1 MSKETNPLLLTDFYK
16 ISHYQ
21 QYPKGTEIVY
31 SNLTA
36 RKSMIK
42 GIDKVVFFGLQYFI
56 KKYLIDYFDEH
67 FFKKDKESIINDY
80 SRRIRTSLGA
90 DLPNYKHIEDLHDLG
105 YLPLEIKALP
115 EGSLVNL
122 RVPMLTIKNTKPEF
136 FWLTNFIESFM
147 SCVLWKPITSATI
160 AHEYR
165 KLLDKYAE
173 ETGMPKEFVQ
183 WQGHDFSFRG
193 MSCLESAELSGMGHL
208 LSFTGTDT
216 IPAIDAVENYYYEN
230 AEKYLI
236 GGSVPATEH
245 SVMCTGS
252 KEGEIDTFRRLITE
266 TYPKGIVS
274 IVSDTWDLWKVCTE
288 YLKEL
293 KDLVM
298 SRDGKVVIRPDSG
311 DPVDILC
318 GVPIIPAKN
327 VEEAGYILR
336 ETEWIETP
344 HGELGDYTPS
354 GYFSIDGKII
364 KVVINIEW
372 NRHDKQYYYI
382 DGHSIQSAGEVT
394 LTPKEKG
401 VIELLWDIFG
411 GTINDKGYKVLDPH
425 IGVIYGDSITLDRA
439 ENICKRL
446 AAKGF
451 ASQVVFG
458 IGSYTY
464 QYNTRDTFGMAI
476 KATHAV
482 VNGEPRDLQKSP
494 VTDDGTKHSATGL
507 LKVVK
512 EGIEYKLINKVSP
525 EEEKE
530 GCLRTVFKDG
540 LIFNTDTFEGLRK
553 RLHEQ
558 EG

>member
-42 GIDKVVFFGLQYFI
+42 GIDKVVFFGLHYFI
-56 KKYLIDYFDEH
+56 KKYLIGYFDEH
-67 FFKKDKESIINDY
+67 FFKKDKEVIINDY
-80 SRRIRTSLGA
+80 SRRIKTSLGA

-147 SCVLWKPITSATI
+147 SCVLWKPVTSATI
-160 AHEYR
+160 AYEYR

-173 ETGMPKEFVQ
+173 ETGIPKEFVQ

-216 IPAIDAVENYYYEN
+216 IPAIDAVEKYYYTN
-230 AEKYLI
+230 AETTLI

-293 KDLVM
+293 KDLIM

-311 DPVDILC
+311 DPVNILC
-318 GVPIIPAKN
+318 GEPIPHYMDLDDAKTCMLEYAEFDDARKQ
-327 VEEAGYILR
+327 VY
-336 ETEWIETP
+336 
-344 HGELGDYTPS
+344 
-354 GYFSIDGKII
+354 I
-364 KVVINIEW
+364 KVCCVEGKVLKLTLSVIREYT
-372 NRHDKQYYYI
+372 KQYDTWFI
-382 DGHSIQSAGEVT
+382 CESTFEVGEV
-394 LTPKEKG
+394 ERSHQQKG
-401 VIELLWDIFG
+401 VVELLWEVFG
-411 GTINDKGYKVLDPH
+411 GTTNEKGYKVLDPH
-425 IGVIYGDSITLDRA
+425 IGVIYGDSITLERA
-439 ENICKRL
+439 ESICKRL
-446 AAKGF
+446 QEKGF

-476 KATHAV
+476 KATYAV
-482 VNGEPRDLQKSP
+482 VNGESRNLQKSP

-512 EGIEYKLINKVSP
+512 EGAEYRLIDKVP
-525 EEEKE
+525 TEEEE
-530 GCLRTVFKDG
+530 RGCLKTVFKDG
-540 LIFNTDTFEGLRK
+540 LIFNTSTFEEIRK
-553 RLHEQ
+553 RLNE
-558 EG
+558 